1 MNIILEGPDNSGK
14 STLAQ
19 HIATRTGRTIIAS
32 EGPEKWPGEINERVR
47 RYAIHNDVLF
57 DRHPC
62 VSQPIYGQIRKNTQV
77 EPALLEAFYASSPLF
92 IYCEGRGLEEH
103 VLKDHDSEEHIRAV
117 YENHQWLS
125 DQYLLWALDH
135 AALTYRIGNSI
146 PDLLDKIEIELA
158 LKERG
163 L

>member
-19 HIATRTGRTIIAS
+19 YVAARTGRTIIAS
-32 EGPEKWPGEINERVR
+32 EGPEKWPGEINERIR
-47 RYAIHNDVLF
+47 RYEQHTDVLF

-62 VSQPIYGQIRKNTQV
+62 VSQPIYGQIRKNTPV
-77 EPALLEAFYASSPLF
+77 EPTLLERFYQRPALF

-103 VLKDHDSEEHIRAV
+103 VLKEHDSPEHVTAV
-117 YENHQWLS
+117 IEKHEWLC
-125 DQYLLWALDH
+125 DQYLLWALEH
-135 AALTYRIGNSI
+135 SNLRYRVGNSI
-146 PDLLDKIEIELA
+146 PDLLDKIEIELS
-158 LKERG
+158 LKEKG